1 MRESEQRP
9 SEYGPPTPS
18 PFTMP
23 AERTRPWSTDEVEVD
38 IADPNVDLSFDDSNR
53 FEEDAHPTSD

>member
-1 MRESEQRP
+1 V
-9 SEYGPPTPS
+9 
-18 PFTMP
+18 P
-23 AERTRPWSTDEVEVD
+23 AERTRPWSADEVEVD